1 MQYRTKG
8 LKNAC
13 KRDHGTRTNGRICTN
28 DFGNH
33 RCQPSSCRTYGAPA
47 GGQSHFELK
56 IASSAFDGKSRV
68 ASHRMV
74 NQAVADLLA
83 GPIHAL
89 QITIV
94 K

>member
-1 MQYRTKG
+1 
-8 LKNAC
+8 
-13 KRDHGTRTNGRICTN
+13 
-28 DFGNH
+28 
-33 RCQPSSCRTYGAPA
+33 
-47 GGQSHFELK
+47 LK
-56 IASSAFDGKSRV
+56 IASTAFDGKSRV

-74 NQAVADLLA
+74 NQALADLLA

>member
-1 MQYRTKG
+1 MLVKEIMARALTDAFAPTILEITDVSHHHAG
-8 LKNAC
+8 
-13 KRDHGTRTNGRICTN
+13 H
-28 DFGNH
+28 
-33 RCQPSSCRTYGAPA
+33 SGAPT

-89 QITIV
+89 QITIM